1 MAEVTDL
8 SVGVLPTAMPAAVGD
23 RRRPGRLDG
32 INQALLPLLREPQPG
47 DTEHVGKGHAHSDFA
62 PADTPDALAPA
73 RGLLAAVVIS
83 VPLWLIVIGGFY
95 LLF

>member
-1 MAEVTDL
+1 MAEVTDM
-8 SVGVLPTAMPAAVGD
+8 SVGVLSAATQPAVDD

-32 INQALLPLLREPQPG
+32 INQALLPLLREPHPG
-47 DTEHVGKGHAHSDFA
+47 DAEPIGKGRTYSDVTA
-62 PADTPDALAPA
+62 AETTDDLAPV